1 MPSTTSRLSV
11 VALSTLAAL
20 VAQELART
28 ANVAPST
35 LASLPESGD
44 SEGTKPLAPTKPELT
59 QPIATPETL
68 ALPPLAN
75 SPKTP
80 EWLNSP
86 PPIQF
91 SQSAQTGRSDAV
103 KPGEIPATSGSNG
116 LMPAPLLPPPLI
128 NPPLQTVNVNR
139 LPIDTFVAAS
149 LQQSVNQIVTPTRPK
164 ANRPL
169 ARKSKDSKATVAI
182 RSSKSPT
189 RSTVQPLT
197 LPDIQNH
204 PSQKAIEALIQRGV
218 IHGSQDGTFRPNAPV
233 SDIEFQIMLRAA
245 FKRSPETVATLQ
257 RPGDVVTRADAAEFI
272 YNQLQRAES
281 IAKAKTVVDDS
292 SVPPAMTVAAVSR
305 PEMVPETAAAEKAA
319 SQSAPTP
326 LASTPFL
333 PLSPAS
339 SPAPATAPQV
349 LPSSLPSRQVSTMP
363 LQGTPATSLTP
374 AQEDYT
380 LGAGDRIRVEIF
392 GVPEYSRDY
401 QIGVNGNLKLYLVGD
416 LRVQGLTLVQAEKAI
431 AARYARLVQRIKV
444 DVTLTMPRPMNVAI
458 AGEISRPG
466 SYTVTTAEGAQFPT
480 VTRLIQQAGG
490 LTQSANPNVVY
501 IRRPQANGTEQ
512 LITVNLWDLMKTG
525 NIRQDLA
532 LRDRDS
538 IFIPPASQINPA
550 DAAQLAAANFTA
562 SASQPINI
570 AIVGEVARPGPYV
583 LSRGRGGTGGGTG
596 ESSGTGA
603 GGGLVTVTQ
612 AIQQAGG
619 ITSLADL
626 RNVQIK
632 RTTRSS
638 EPQIVTLNL
647 WDMLKTGDLSQD
659 LVLQQGDTITI
670 PTATAINPAEASQ
683 LGSASF
689 APDTVRVNVVGEV
702 VSPGV
707 IQVPPNTTLNQ
718 AILAAGG
725 FNNKRAYKKTV
736 ELIRLNPNGTATRLS
751 IPVDLS
757 RGIDEKNN
765 PILRNND
772 IIVIN
777 RSGLARFTDTL
788 DTILTPVNRLLPFF
802 LLGL

>member
-28 ANVAPST
+28 AHVTPST

-44 SEGTKPLAPTKPELT
+44 REGTKPLAPTKPELT

-86 PPIQF
+86 PPIQL
-91 SQSAQTGRSDAV
+91 SQSAPTGRSDAV
-103 KPGEIPATSGSNG
+103 KPGEILSSGSNG

-128 NPPLQTVNVNR
+128 NPPLKTVDINH

-149 LQQSVNQIVTPTRPK
+149 LQQSASQVVTPARPK

-169 ARKSKDSKATVAI
+169 ARKSTDSKATVAT
-182 RSSKSPT
+182 RSSKPPART
-189 RSTVQPLT
+189 TVQPLT

-218 IHGSQDGTFRPNAPV
+218 IHGSQDGTFRPDAPV
-233 SDIEFQIMLRAA
+233 SDIEFQIMLRNA

-272 YNQLQRAES
+272 YSQLQRAES
-281 IAKAKTVVDDS
+281 IAKAKTVVDAPIA
-292 SVPPAMTVAAVSR
+292 PPGMTVAAVST
-305 PEMVPETAAAEKAA
+305 PEMVPETATAEKAA
-319 SQSAPTP
+319 TPSAPTP
-326 LASTPFL
+326 LASTPFP

-339 SPAPATAPQV
+339 SPTLPPALQA
-349 LPSSLPSRQVSTMP
+349 LPSPLPSRQVSTMP
-363 LQGTPATSLTP
+363 LQGTPATALTP

-416 LRVQGLTLVQAEKAI
+416 LRVQGMTLVQAEKAI

-444 DVTLTMPRPMNVAI
+444 DVTLTTPRPMNVAI

-490 LTQSANPNVVY
+490 LTQSANPNVIY

-512 LITVNLWDLMKTG
+512 LITVDLWDLMKTG

-596 ESSGTGA
+596 EGGGTGTS
-603 GGGLVTVTQ
+603 GGLVTVTQ